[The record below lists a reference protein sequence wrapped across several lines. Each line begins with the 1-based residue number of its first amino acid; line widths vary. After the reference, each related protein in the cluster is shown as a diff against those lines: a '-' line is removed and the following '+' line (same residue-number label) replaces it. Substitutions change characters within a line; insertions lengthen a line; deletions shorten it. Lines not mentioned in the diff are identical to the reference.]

1 MGQSRNFVGS
11 LVVVCFAIGIFLLL
25 MDQDMPKGNREILIT
40 FVSILFS
47 SMQASLRQITGVDS
61 QKLDELQKENM
72 ELKVKEKEL
81 SSKIKALEEQVA
93 LLMSKL
99 P

>member
-1 MGQSRNFVGS
+1 MGQTRNFIGS
-11 LVVVCFAIGIFLLL
+11 LVVVCIAIGIFLLL
-25 MDQDMPKGNREILIT
+25 MNQDMPQGNREILIS
-40 FVSILFS
+40 FVSVLFGAMS
-47 SMQASLRQITGVDS
+47 GSLRQITGIDS